1 MLPPSAHP
9 DPGEMDLSVKVPPP
23 LQAIFHEQ
31 AKSII
36 AIRELQNEV
45 SSLLEFKNAL
55 LETFPHLHQKIS
67 GLGIPQ
73 IPQDGRHNLP
83 LVGKP
88 DPHIS
93 DDIPSSWNVSN
104 PNTGS
109 MPRLRKL
116 RKSPEGSSTG
126 STVADSGFSTEKDG
140 NSGTST
146 LLSPA
151 TGGKTGPPIYP
162 LPILSSSPPDVR
174 WDTVRMSSPSSPP
187 PGAAG
192 SHEDEL
198 MCLLDVIHRKAVKL
212 RAQQIVEQDYE
223 DSRRQLAR
231 EESRK
236 SRPGLTLGAISENEG
251 GSSDNELRTSEEDK
265 DRVRRKIITEEGI
278 NRHDRELLVDR
289 ISELETE
296 TMRSHTK
303 VSKLESEISRI
314 SRQKELL
321 EDQLRTAVNIKS
333 ELDNKIHDMH
343 SQYVKGGT
351 AGSAKKDPN
360 VSTGPGGIIHS
371 VQILTG
377 GAHTNNSLHS
387 SDYSIPRTRGD
398 VLSQSETNLR
408 RIGDGS
414 GSINIEIRQPGIDAL
429 SKSSEHLLYGGRGVN
444 RPSKVPMSHSVSVV
458 NLRASTDHLNQ
469 GRSGDGLNALLRQR
483 TNSFGASTGV
493 GLKPNKSLLHSEN
506 NSRFFQNRISGPP
519 NANKISPQL
528 NRVLSN
534 EKLSPK
540 SRSVENLYDQRLAI
554 KPSNSEISLQ
564 PRALYLD
571 PPHSRLKS
579 TQSEQVLTKIG
590 RLEKVKL
597 DAMSQSV
604 LSMPAELA
612 RGFKIKPNRER
623 IRQILGTNS
632 VLELQRQLLTT
643 VMENEVYKSQIAR
656 VTDGWNGKIDDFER
670 INHGLQASLSQ
681 LRDENELLRLQVEE
695 KSIELEG
702 TRARLRQL
710 ERTSDGPA
718 GKKSSVSPGSSNK
731 QIQTE
736 LSSSVHNGGVDLAS
750 RLGNDNY
757 VKFGPVESR
766 TTPTEPRVTFDL
778 GPKKAKIIEVPSA
791 KMPVTVD
798 MSTKRQPSQLPSDA
812 KQRLQEMAGHDIKRN
827 YRKSSSGDPPR
838 PNRLNLNNGVAG
850 KYAISPPSSPSK
862 HQSPPIP
869 STPDNTN
876 IKRTSLTR
884 KDSRSS
890 QLNSAK
896 NSLMNMQ
903 NNNISKQKTGRD
915 SLPRQGTLG
924 SNGHQRTRTPS
935 VERSISSLK
944 DGDAR
949 DPSKVRGKSFW
960 GGWWKF

>member
-1 MLPPSAHP
+1 M
-9 DPGEMDLSVKVPPP
+9 
-23 LQAIFHEQ
+23 
-31 AKSII
+31 
-36 AIRELQNEV
+36 

-73 IPQDGRHNLP
+73 IPHQDGRQL
-83 LVGKP
+83 GKTDP
-88 DPHIS
+88 DIS

-151 TGGKTGPPIYP
+151 TGGKTGPPLYT
-162 LPILSSSPPDVR
+162 LPTVSPPDVR
-174 WDTVRMSSPSSPP
+174 WDNWTMPSPSSPP
-187 PGAAG
+187 PGPAG

-223 DSRRQLAR
+223 DSRRQVAR
-231 EESRK
+231 EESRKFSDK

-251 GSSDNELRTSEEDK
+251 VSSDNELITSEENK

-321 EDQLRTAVNIKS
+321 EDQLRTAVSIKS

-343 SQYVKGGT
+343 SQYVKGGN

-360 VSTGPGGIIHS
+360 GSTGPGGIIHS

-387 SDYSIPRTRGD
+387 SDYSYPRNSGD
-398 VLSQSETNLR
+398 ARKPLSQSETNLR

-429 SKSSEHLLYGGRGVN
+429 SKSSEHLLHGGRGGN
-444 RPSKVPMSHSVSVV
+444 RPSKVPMTHSVSVV
-458 NLRASTDHLNQ
+458 NLRANSDKLDQ
-469 GRSGDGLNALLRQR
+469 GRSSEGLNALLRQR
-483 TNSFGASTGV
+483 TNSFGASSV
-493 GLKPNKSLLHSEN
+493 LRPNKSLLHSEN

-540 SRSVENLYDQRLAI
+540 SRSVENLYDQRLAL
-554 KPSNSEISLQ
+554 KASNPEISLQ

-643 VMENEVYKSQIAR
+643 VMENEVDRFISCCSKSGNYFAQNFTSNRR
-656 VTDGWNGKIDDFER
+656 VRSF
-670 INHGLQASLSQ
+670 
-681 LRDENELLRLQVEE
+681 
-695 KSIELEG
+695 
-702 TRARLRQL
+702 
-710 ERTSDGPA
+710 
-718 GKKSSVSPGSSNK
+718 
-731 QIQTE
+731 
-736 LSSSVHNGGVDLAS
+736 
-750 RLGNDNY
+750 
-757 VKFGPVESR
+757 
-766 TTPTEPRVTFDL
+766 
-778 GPKKAKIIEVPSA
+778 
-791 KMPVTVD
+791 
-798 MSTKRQPSQLPSDA
+798 STKTINQ
-812 KQRLQEMAGHDIKRN
+812 IK
-827 YRKSSSGDPPR
+827 
-838 PNRLNLNNGVAG
+838 L
-850 KYAISPPSSPSK
+850 
-862 HQSPPIP
+862 
-869 STPDNTN
+869 
-876 IKRTSLTR
+876 
-884 KDSRSS
+884 
-890 QLNSAK
+890 
-896 NSLMNMQ
+896 
-903 NNNISKQKTGRD
+903 
-915 SLPRQGTLG
+915 
-924 SNGHQRTRTPS
+924 
-935 VERSISSLK
+935 
-944 DGDAR
+944 
-949 DPSKVRGKSFW
+949 
-960 GGWWKF
+960 